1 MAQVRKTL
9 RDHFF
14 LSMLVVCAL
23 LLMARLAYLYLANAE
38 NFPINTFKIEANYQ
52 HITRK
57 CLEDILEKYT
67 RQGFFSISVREL
79 RNELTALNWA
89 DKVSVE
95 RIWPDILKIVVTE
108 KQPVAIWNHVLM
120 TEDGLLFDL
129 SPKEWRKE
137 TTSDH
142 LPELIGP
149 KDQQLEVLQMF
160 RKLSKLSELYGLH
173 ASSLA
178 LRDNQAWE
186 LGLTNGVLLRLGK
199 RDIESRLQR
208 FCASYSVVFG
218 DKLEHLAVVD
228 LRYIHGMA
236 AQWKESTK

>member
-1 MAQVRKTL
+1 MSHARKTM

-38 NFPINTFKIEANYQ
+38 NFPISTFKIEANYQ

-57 CLEDILEKYT
+57 CLENILEKYT
-67 RQGFFSISVREL
+67 HQGFFSISVREL
-79 RNELTALNWA
+79 RTELAALNWA
-89 DKVSVE
+89 DKVEVE
-95 RIWPDILKIVVTE
+95 RIWPDVLKIVVTE
-108 KQPVAIWNHVLM
+108 KQPIAIWNHVLM
-120 TEDGLLFDL
+120 TADGLLFDL
-129 SPKEWRKE
+129 STNEWRKE
-137 TTSDH
+137 TNVEH
-142 LPELIGP
+142 LPELSGP
-149 KDQQLEVLQMF
+149 KGQQLDVLQMF
-160 RKLSKLSELYGLH
+160 RKLSKLSDIYGLH

-186 LGLTNGVLLRLGK
+186 LGLSNGVLLRLGK
-199 RDIESRLQR
+199 RDVESRLQR
-208 FCASYSVVFG
+208 FCVSYSAVFG